1 MPISP
6 FGAAHVAAT
15 LAALPG
21 AAIVVIGR
29 RVAASIDRGD
39 DRWRTPLLRVWF
51 MAIRRGWCLPA
62 AGAARDLPPMTL
74 RDRPMRRES
83 LLSEKKLA

>member
-6 FGAAHVAAT
+6 FGAARVEAA

-29 RVAASIDRGD
+29 RVAASSDRSD
-39 DRWRTPLLRVWF
+39 DRRRTPLFRVWF
-51 MAIRRGWCLPA
+51 MAIRRGWCLPV
-62 AGAARDLPPMTL
+62 AGAARDSAAHDAE
-74 RDRPMRRES
+74 R
-83 LLSEKKLA
+83 